1 MASPVIPC
9 DSCGSPIPDSDLETG
24 TAITLLGKRY
34 CVGCKTE
41 AIQGVSL
48 DELGGPAAPPRR
60 ATAPPKAA
68 ARPAPAPPTRTP
80 AVEPKP
86 APARP
91 APRPAAAPPPPPP
104 TERKA
109 APRRPA
115 APTTTAAPAPSR
127 RPILI
132 AAGAVL
138 LIIAGAAVVF
148 LTRSTPGPS
157 GSGGPTKAG
166 TPADPTPAVGPQ
178 DREAQAREAFSK
190 VDELARRAGASWD
203 HLLAAVEKAKPA
215 CRGTAWEKKLD
226 DLRARVLQE
235 KETEDAARE
244 LAPLLDELRGAV
256 ATDPEFKRYAELQ
269 AKFQSALEMAGKTAS
284 PKMAEI
290 RAIQTDYNGKYEKLA
305 EPYYTEIHEAA
316 TQLSEERRYDDAL
329 RKINTFPQPLRL
341 SRAWVNL
348 EKLKQDIERRKKD
361 AAPKKK

>member
-48 DELGGPAAPPRR
+48 DELAGPAAPPRR
-60 ATAPPKAA
+60 A
-68 ARPAPAPPTRTP
+68 APAP
-80 AVEPKP
+80 K
-86 APARP
+86 P
-91 APRPAAAPPPPPP
+91 APRPAPAAKTPPTEPKSAPPRPAQKPASRRAAPPP
-104 TERKA
+104 A
-109 APRRPA
+109 A
-115 APTTTAAPAPSR
+115 SR
-127 RPILI
+127 RPLLI
-132 AAGAVL
+132 GAGAL
-138 LIIAGAAVVF
+138 AVVVVVAVVVI
-148 LTRSTPGPS
+148 LTRSTPPEPS
-157 GSGGPTKAG
+157 TGSAKGATPTD
-166 TPADPTPAVGPQ
+166 PAPAVGPQ
-178 DREAQAREAFSK
+178 DREAQARDAFGK

-226 DLRARVLQE
+226 DLRARVIHE

-244 LAPLLDELRGAV
+244 LAPLMDELRGAV

-290 RAIQTDYNGKYEKLA
+290 RAIQTDYNGRYEKLA
-305 EPYYTEIHEAA
+305 EPYYTEINEAA
-316 TQLSEERRYDDAL
+316 TQLADEKRYDDAL

-361 AAPKKK
+361 TAPKKK